1 METTSYKV
9 TFLNMYRSSQYFLN
23 LTKFAVTWVKKGQKS
38 GYFFTPNN
46 LKKAP
51 AKEKRKGEKEQERS
65 KKLKKEKRKHS

>member
-1 METTSYKV
+1 METPSYKV

-46 LKKAP
+46 LKMGP